1 MSYFD
6 DNEDRITGNR
16 NLSYLLN
23 PRLLAGTSQG
33 IRNLLKINKL
43 MQIQILN
50 VSQVPATTK
59 GGKPYTVLDIAYK
72 NLTFQGK
79 VEGKKLMPF
88 GENANAFKA
97 LEKANSGET
106 YDIQVVKNA
115 AGYNDWITATIS
127 DGTKAPVNES
137 YAPKTAQQTSTPVR
151 STYETPEERAK
162 KQVYIIRQSNISSAV
177 NLLSVGS
184 KAPLKVADVLGVAK
198 QLEDYVLGL
207 TDGTDGFD
215 SMANDLPE

>member
-1 MSYFD
+1 
-6 DNEDRITGNR
+6 
-16 NLSYLLN
+16 
-23 PRLLAGTSQG
+23 
-33 IRNLLKINKL
+33 

-97 LEKANSGET
+97 LEKANTGET
-106 YDIQVVKNA
+106 YDIQVVKNS
-115 AGYNDWITATIS
+115 AGYNDWISAVVS
-127 DGTKAPVNES
+127 DGSKES
-137 YAPKTAQQTSTPVR
+137 PASAPKEAYNPKAVGSTPAR

-162 KQVYIIRQSNISSAV
+162 KQIYIIRQSNISSAV

-184 KAPLKVADVLGVAK
+184 KAPLKVADVLDVAK
-198 QLEDYVLGL
+198 QLEDYVLGIVP
-207 TDGTDGFD
+207 DGPSGFD
-215 SMANDLPE
+215 SMSDDLPE